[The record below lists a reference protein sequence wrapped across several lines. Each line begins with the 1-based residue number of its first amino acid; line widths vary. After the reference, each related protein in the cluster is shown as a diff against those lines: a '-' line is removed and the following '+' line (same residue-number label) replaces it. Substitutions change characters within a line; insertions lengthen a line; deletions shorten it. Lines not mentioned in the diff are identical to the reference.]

1 MARLRLVLD
10 TNVVVSALMF
20 PGGALSWLRE
30 LFQSDTIQLLASS
43 ETQSELV
50 RVMSD
55 PKFQVPD
62 LYRAEAVT
70 NYLSRCETV
79 DVHDP
84 PEVPEC
90 RDPFDR
96 PFLELALFAQAD
108 ALVTGDADLLA
119 LAPVF
124 PIPNHHAG

>member
-1 MARLRLVLD
+1 M
-10 TNVVVSALMF
+10 
-20 PGGALSWLRE
+20 SWLRE